1 LSSILKAL
9 KKIEEE
15 SPPPQ
20 PYPSLPHAS
29 DAKKTVNSRLKN
41 RLFVRRLIAASV
53 ILLVIITAAVIVFSQ
68 RQTTTAN
75 KVPPESAE
83 KKKETAGSPS
93 DESGV
98 FKAKINSPSTKP
110 AAIQKRPIRQAGKQ
124 AKPIA
129 PDRNVKKFQA
139 DARSITPRANIA
151 RQNAKVNPAVRKPQP
166 RTLAKRQKTP
176 PQKPPI
182 QRASVSKKTIAG
194 KSTASNKPA
203 SGVQK
208 ATTAVTYARIDDPKL
223 KLQALAWF
231 EDAAKR
237 MVVINGRIIRE
248 GESVEGYHVTQI
260 RQDDVVVN
268 DGSKSWS
275 LEFRLKP

>member
-1 LSSILKAL
+1 
-9 KKIEEE
+9 
-15 SPPPQ
+15 
-20 PYPSLPHAS
+20 
-29 DAKKTVNSRLKN
+29 
-41 RLFVRRLIAASV
+41 V

-68 RQTTTAN
+68 RQNTTTN
-75 KVPPESAE
+75 IVSPGPSE
-83 KKKETAGSPS
+83 KKKEIAGSPS

-98 FKAKINSPSTKP
+98 FKAKIASPSAKP
-110 AAIQKRPIRQAGKQ
+110 AAKQKRSTRQVRTQ

-129 PDRNVKKFQA
+129 PDRNTKKFQA
-139 DARSITPRANIA
+139 DARSIAPRANIA
-151 RQNAKVNPAVRKPQP
+151 RQNAKVNPAVRKPRPQ
-166 RTLAKRQKTP
+166 TLAKGQMTP
-176 PQKPPI
+176 PKKPPI

-194 KSTASNKPA
+194 KRTASNKPA
-203 SGVQK
+203 PRIPK
-208 ATTAVTYARIDDPKL
+208 ATPAVTYARIDDPKL

-260 RQDDVVVN
+260 REDDVVVN